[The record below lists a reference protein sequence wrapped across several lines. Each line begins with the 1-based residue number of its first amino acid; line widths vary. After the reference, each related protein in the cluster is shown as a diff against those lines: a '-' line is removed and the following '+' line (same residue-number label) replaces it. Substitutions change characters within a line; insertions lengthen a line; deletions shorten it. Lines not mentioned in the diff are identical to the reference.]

1 MTDIARD
8 PWMSANVIFDI
19 LNEPDSY
26 GLTWGPN
33 GSQLQGKGLGYWYH
47 KVMSTGYAIN
57 PSASQR
63 LLGPTLHSSIC
74 ASWRR
79 SHALNE

>member
-1 MTDIARD
+1 MKDVAAD

-33 GSQLQGKGLGYWYH
+33 GKQLQGKGMSHWYH
-47 KVMSTGYAIN
+47 KIMSTGYGIN
-57 PSASQR
+57 PR
-63 LLGPTLHSSIC
+63 GCHLTPLYP
-74 ASWRR
+74 
-79 SHALNE
+79 

>member
-1 MTDIARD
+1 MKDVAAD

-33 GSQLQGKGLGYWYH
+33 SKQLQGKGMSHWYH
-47 KVMSTGYAIN
+47 KIMSTGYGIN
-57 PSASQR
+57 PR
-63 LLGPTLHSSIC
+63 GCHLTPLYP
-74 ASWRR
+74 
-79 SHALNE
+79 